1 MVTAEFIT
9 IIGTVVGTGLALGVG
24 LAILIMRST
33 VRVDADRRAFQAEAA
48 QDRRALQA
56 KMDSFRA
63 EMERLAVHPPAAT
76 RPLIFSRSPSPAG
89 APLSGTC

>member
-24 LAILIMRST
+24 LGMLIMRST

-48 QDRRALQA
+48 QDRRALQGT
-56 KMDSFRA
+56 MDSFRA
-63 EMERLAVHPPAAT
+63 EMQRLAERQSRVNVAT
-76 RPLIFSRSPSPAG
+76 E
-89 APLSGTC
+89 

>member
-1 MVTAEFIT
+1 MTMVTAEFIT

-24 LAILIMRST
+24 LAMLIMRST

-56 KMDSFRA
+56 AMDSFRA
-63 EMERLAVHPPAAT
+63 EMQRLAE
-76 RPLIFSRSPSPAG
+76 RQSRVEGMQESHDRTH
-89 APLSGTC
+89 GTAD